1 MNRKLLAL
9 VLGVMLYVP
18 AVAHAGVYSNVYW
31 VGGSGEWTG
40 DVTASPEYATGHWSA
55 DPNAATGLPAKYVL
69 GRNDGIRTNQAIG
82 NGGYDLDRVP
92 CGGTFACDATHGA
105 GTQLGTDIYITGP
118 VTVTYNPNNQF
129 LSGDD
134 GLDRFGDFRFSS
146 DVNFP
151 GTPTLNLSNGAIVDS
166 KTTFGGDADG
176 MWSRLDMAELNVDN
190 ATFRRTGDRPNGFVG
205 GAGIFSS
212 FNEHANNVKT
222 ISLTNGGRIE
232 NDGQWWFG
240 VSGSNAAGEN
250 PANTRAVMTINNGH
264 LDLRGGD
271 AYELDNDNLP
281 LRADLAFIY
290 DWKADTDPTNDE
302 FFAINFTGPGDITV
316 QGDEAAP
323 FDGDTSTGGG
333 GIRVATN
340 TAVSGPSN
348 YGTDK
353 DIQRSYQDLWNMGI
367 LRANNKSG
375 LTGDNFNTY
384 FTTTNLPGQ
393 ANYKLTSLLASPP
406 PSLKSRGDFNN
417 DGKVD
422 GADYV
427 IWRKTLGST
436 TNLQADANGSLNID
450 AADYIHWRDNFGA
463 PPGSGSGLLGAVPE
477 PGTTMLMLIG
487 LTSLWVFKRR

>member
-1 MNRKLLAL
+1 MNRMLICL
-9 VLGVMLYVP
+9 VSGFVFCVS
-18 AVAHAGVYSNVYW
+18 AVAQAAVYDNVYW

-69 GRNDGIRTNQAIG
+69 GRNDGIRVGEAVG

-92 CGGTFACDATHGA
+92 CGGAFSCTATTGA
-105 GTQLGTDIYITGP
+105 GAQLGTDIFISGP
-118 VTVTYNPNNQF
+118 VTVSYNPNRQF

-146 DVNFP
+146 VEAFP
-151 GTPTLNLSNGAIVDS
+151 GTPTVNLSNGAILEHM
-166 KTTFGGDADG
+166 TAAGGDPDG
-176 MWSRLDMAELNVDN
+176 MWSRLDMAELNINN
-190 ATFRRTGDRPNGFVG
+190 ATFRRGADRANGFVG

-212 FNEHANNVKT
+212 FNEHQNAVKVIT
-222 ISLTNGGRIE
+222 LTNGGRIE

-240 VSGSNAAGEN
+240 VSGSNAGGEN
-250 PANTRAVMTINNGH
+250 PINTRAVMTINNGH
-264 LDLRGGD
+264 LDFRGGD
-271 AYELDNDNLP
+271 AYEVDNDNLP

-290 DWKADTDPTNDE
+290 DWKGDADPSNDE

-316 QGDEAAP
+316 QGDEVTP
-323 FDGDTSTGGG
+323 LDGDVSLGGG

-340 TAVSGPSN
+340 TAASGPSN
-348 YGTDK
+348 YGSDASL
-353 DIQRSYQDLWNMGI
+353 QRSYQDLWNMGI

-393 ANYKLTSLLASPP
+393 SNYKLTSLLAAPAP
-406 PSLKSRGDFNN
+406 KVDGDFND

-422 GADYV
+422 GRDYV
-427 IWRKTLGST
+427 IWRDTLGST
-436 TNLQADANGSLNID
+436 TDLRADADGSLIISQ
-450 AADYIHWRDNFGA
+450 ADYIHWRNNFGTGLGA
-463 PPGSGSGLLGAVPE
+463 GSGAGVPE
-477 PGTTMLMLIG
+477 PSALVLMTFG
-487 LTSLWVFKRR
+487 LAGLASFKRRRS

>member
-1 MNRKLLAL
+1 
-9 VLGVMLYVP
+9 
-18 AVAHAGVYSNVYW
+18 
-31 VGGSGEWTG
+31 
-40 DVTASPEYATGHWSA
+40 
-55 DPNAATGLPAKYVL
+55 
-69 GRNDGIRTNQAIG
+69 
-82 NGGYDLDRVP
+82 
-92 CGGTFACDATHGA
+92 
-105 GTQLGTDIYITGP
+105 
-118 VTVTYNPNNQF
+118 
-129 LSGDD
+129 
-134 GLDRFGDFRFSS
+134 
-146 DVNFP
+146 
-151 GTPTLNLSNGAIVDS
+151 
-166 KTTFGGDADG
+166 
-176 MWSRLDMAELNVDN
+176 MAELNIDN

-240 VSGSNAAGEN
+240 VSGTNAAGEN

-271 AYELDNDNLP
+271 AYELDNDGLP

-290 DWKADTDPTNDE
+290 DWKADADPTNDE

-340 TAVSGPSN
+340 TAVSGASN
-348 YGTDK
+348 YGTDAS
-353 DIQRSYQDLWNMGI
+353 IQRSYQDLWNMGI

-463 PPGSGSGLLGAVPE
+463 PPGSGSDLRGPSPNQG
-477 PGTTMLMLIG
+477 
-487 LTSLWVFKRR
+487 RRC

>member
-1 MNRKLLAL
+1 MNRKLFAL
-9 VLGVMLYVP
+9 ISGALFCVS
-18 AVAHAGVYSNVYW
+18 AVAQAAVYDNVFW

-40 DVTASPEYATGHWSA
+40 DVNTSPEYSTGHWSGS
-55 DPNAATGLPAKYVL
+55 PTGPGLPAKFVL
-69 GRNDGIRTNQAIG
+69 GRNDGLRTNGVIG
-82 NGGYDLDRVP
+82 AGNYDLDRVP
-92 CGGTFACDATHGA
+92 CNGPTGCPGGA
-105 GTQLGTDIYITGP
+105 QLGTDMYISGP
-118 VTVTYNPNNQF
+118 VTVSYNPNNQF

-146 DVNFP
+146 DAAFP
-151 GTPTLNLSNGAIVDS
+151 GTPTVNLSNGAILEH
-166 KTTFGGDADG
+166 KTSFGGDADG
-176 MWSRLDMAELNVDN
+176 MWSRLDMGELNIDN
-190 ATFRRTGDRPNGFVG
+190 ATFRRTGDRANGFVG

-212 FNEHANNVKT
+212 FNEHANAVKVIT
-222 ISLTNGGRIE
+222 LTNGGRID

-240 VSGSNAAGEN
+240 VSGSTAAGEN

-290 DWKADTDPTNDE
+290 DWKADADPTNDE

-323 FDGDTSTGGG
+323 LDGDTSTGGG

-348 YGTDK
+348 YGSDAS
-353 DIQRSYQDLWNMGI
+353 IQRSYQDLWNMGI

-393 ANYKLTSLLASPP
+393 ANYKLTSLLPSPP
-406 PSLKSRGDFNN
+406 PSLKNKGDYNN
-417 DGKVD
+417 DGVVNA
-422 GADYV
+422 ADYV
-427 IWRKTLGST
+427 LWRKTMGST
-436 TNLQADANGSLNID
+436 TNLQADGNGSLNID
-450 AADYIHWRDNFGA
+450 AADYIHWKYNYGA
-463 PPGSGSGLLGAVPE
+463 PPPGSGSDLTAAVPE
-477 PGTTMLMLIG
+477 PGTIMLLLVG
-487 LTSLWVFKRR
+487 LSTVWVFKRR